1 MISTCVTEKYTG
13 NRCGLKLNR
22 RHGFKVEA
30 SFVIGELVRKYCQD
44 EGTFEDLVKWIY
56 SCIAKSLYKNSYL
69 KLKLTYTYEECT
81 IKYLKDTMIFSITK
95 VKDFDDGKTLSE
107 NIYEV
112 GVWVSAYLLSN
123 YGDPVAERLAKD
135 LLFSETDLYDLSK
148 EISEDVEGWCKNIEN
163 VFKLSV

>member
-1 MISTCVTEKYTG
+1 MTV
-13 NRCGLKLNR
+13 
-22 RHGFKVEA
+22 
-30 SFVIGELVRKYCQD
+30 
-44 EGTFEDLVKWIY
+44 
-56 SCIAKSLYKNSYL
+56 
-69 KLKLTYTYEECT
+69 
-81 IKYLKDTMIFSITK
+81 
-95 VKDFDDGKTLSE
+95 KTLSE